1 LYGSRAV
8 AEKSPYK
15 LGRHIRPFRRTRGT
29 WSNPRRF
36 RPHPPATGP
45 SRLARP
51 PGRRWAPWS
60 GQVPPA
66 RQLAPRSPPRP
77 PAPGVEPAPALG
89 YAVPVPGAP
98 WLRAPPP
105 AVDGRTA
112 LRVVQFAS
120 NPVPRASARCA
131 GLALPINRR
140 AGARGHR
147 VGGSAGGGPDI
158 YIHTPTLHPPPSR
171 PPTHLP
177 SQDDSPCM
185 AHSRERRQA
194 PWNTT
199 SPGPDCTRHPRRVRV
214 PPASPESEGAGAEAE
229 ASTKRQGPRRPMAS
243 AKKRP
248 PPALPG
254 GRPVTRPPPRHPTA
268 PTGSAGVRVPGS
280 PGFHAPGSPRSGHCP
295 PGPPWALPESGGRR
309 RPRGGSASGGFKS
322 PPNTVPAPLHGFLD
336 VA

>member
-1 LYGSRAV
+1 MYGSRAV

-15 LGRHIRPFRRTRGT
+15 LGRHIRPFGRTRGT

-45 SRLARP
+45 PRLARL
-51 PGRRWAPWS
+51 PGRRWTPWS

-66 RQLAPRSPPRP
+66 RQLAPRLPPRP

-98 WLRAPPP
+98 WLRAPPWRSTDERP
-105 AVDGRTA
+105 CGWSSSPPIPFRARLHAARALLYRLTAGPGRGGI
-112 LRVVQFAS
+112 
-120 NPVPRASARCA
+120 
-131 GLALPINRR
+131 GLGGQPE
-140 AGARGHR
+140 GAQMEG
-147 VGGSAGGGPDI
+147 AQI
-158 YIHTPTLHPPPSR
+158 YIFTHPPPSR

-199 SPGPDCTRHPRRVRV
+199 TTSPGPDCTRHPRRVRV
-214 PPASPESEGAGAEAE
+214 PPPPARSARVPGQTE

-254 GRPVTRPPPRHPTA
+254 GRSITRPPPRHPTA

-295 PGPPWALPESGGRR
+295 PGPPWALPESGGHR
-309 RPRGGSASGGFKS
+309 RPRGGIC
-322 PPNTVPAPLHGFLD
+322 
-336 VA
+336 